1 MRISD
6 WSSDVCSS
14 DLLRTLS
21 RRGAEVEPARRE
33 GPTAARGPGDPRG
46 GRGANRSHPP
56 PARPSTGVH
65 PRRPREAS
73 GTRPARPKALAAPQ
87 PARRQSHAE
96 LLGSSLRTEERRVG
110 KDGGSKCRSLV
121 SVYHYQT
128 KHQYTTH

>member
-73 GTRPARPKALAAPQ
+73 GTRPARPKALAATP
-87 PARRQSHAE
+87 PARRQSPPA
-96 LLGSSLRTEERRVG
+96 LPGFSLRAKGQRQEEHRVG
-110 KDGGSKCRSLV
+110 KEGGGKG
-121 SVYHYQT
+121 
-128 KHQYTTH
+128 K